1 MNTTQIQLVQQTFE
15 QVKPISDVAAT
26 LFYERLFELDGSLRP
41 LFPTDLSTQKQ
52 KLMATLAFAVA
63 GLNKPE
69 TILPAVQQLGRRHVG
84 YGVQESHYDT
94 VGTALLWTLGQ
105 GLGSQFTAE
114 VEEAWTAV
122 YTVLAT
128 TMQESAREAAVA
140 V

>member
-41 LFPTDLSTQKQ
+41 LFPTDLSTQKH

>member
-1 MNTTQIQLVQQTFE
+1 MNNIQIQLVQETFE

-52 KLMATLAFAVA
+52 KLMTTLAFAVA

-69 TILPAVQQLGRRHVG
+69 TIIPAVQQLGRRHVG
-84 YGVQESHYDT
+84 YGVQESHYGT
-94 VGTALLWTLGQ
+94 VGAALLWTLGQ
-105 GLGSQFTAE
+105 GLGAQFTAE
-114 VEEAWTAV
+114 VEEAWTAI

-128 TMQESAREAAVA
+128 TMQEAAREAAVA
-140 V
+140 M